1 MLAWADENEDA
12 GTWKSTPGHEVS
24 LTHIGIPAIS
34 FQGRSA
40 KGESQNLGLTFRN
53 IELGIWHLVLSWCW
67 LGTLSPCVSST
78 KAWMQD
84 HRIIPVSGE
93 KKPMV
98 IVSQSPK
105 PGVVTLPFMAKF
117 LWLLKNG
124 GQLLT
129 TKPGDEDLHVSR
141 MFAHQLLWGS
151 PWRAWLPCSAWQL
164 QASLVAWQILPRL
177 KDGVGSVWCVTRA

>member
-1 MLAWADENEDA
+1 MDCMGYTYNDIQIDIYDYPTPFNLGCFFAWLWCIQPDMEYHIELPPQKKGKPISELNFVRCSMCLGMVNIISFDLVVLAWADENEDA

-93 KKPMV
+93 KN
-98 IVSQSPK
+98 Q
-105 PGVVTLPFMAKF
+105 
-117 LWLLKNG
+117 W
-124 GQLLT
+124 
-129 TKPGDEDLHVSR
+129 
-141 MFAHQLLWGS
+141 
-151 PWRAWLPCSAWQL
+151 
-164 QASLVAWQILPRL
+164 
-177 KDGVGSVWCVTRA
+177 